1 MKTTLPLLACLL
13 LPLPAFAQEATEA
26 GKESPWS
33 GKATLGYLATS
44 GNTENTS
51 LNAGFEVGY
60 TTGNWYHRLK
70 GKAINA
76 SQQEAT
82 TAEAYELGW
91 KSEYSFSE
99 TSFLFGRVDW
109 RRDRFS
115 GYEEQ
120 ISETVGY
127 GRRLLD
133 TEAHTLNVELGVGAR
148 QQTLRDALST
158 RQDDFIGRGAL
169 DYTWRFSETAEFL
182 QELAV
187 ETGGDN
193 TYLESVSAVKATLI
207 GSIALVASYTIK
219 NNSVVPVGT
228 EKTDTFT
235 ALSLEY
241 AF

>member
-1 MKTTLPLLACLL
+1 MKRIWSLMVCLVLPIS
-13 LPLPAFAQEATEA
+13 AFSQEATEA
-26 GKESPWS
+26 GKDNPWS

-44 GNTENTS
+44 GNTENKS
-51 LNAGFEVGY
+51 LNTGFEVGY
-60 TTGNWYHRLK
+60 TSGNWFHRLR
-70 GKAINA
+70 GKAVNS

-99 TSFLFGRVDW
+99 TSYVFGRVDW
-109 RRDRFS
+109 RKDRFS
-115 GYEEQ
+115 GYEDQ
-120 ISETVGY
+120 MSETLGY

-148 QQTLRDALST
+148 QQTLRDGLET
-158 RQDDFIGRGAL
+158 EEDDFIARGAL

-187 ETGGDN
+187 ESGGDN

-207 GSIALVASYTIK
+207 GNVALVASYTIK
-219 NNSVVPVGT
+219 SNSEVPVGT